1 MSWDRVAN
9 AKTLR
14 SRSLPPALAGFAAL
28 CCFAVP
34 FIAGGLGVLAVGSAL
49 GFLIV
54 GRVRATGG
62 GVLIAL
68 PLPIGSAGYAAAG
81 RVSRAK

>member
-1 MSWDRVAN
+1 MSWDRVTN

-34 FIAGGLGVLAVGSAL
+34 FIAGGLGVLAVGSVLGGVAEAVAL
-49 GFLIV
+49 AARGFLIV
-54 GRVRATGG
+54 GRVRAT
-62 GVLIAL
+62 
-68 PLPIGSAGYAAAG
+68 AGA
-81 RVSRAK
+81 S